1 MFYGFRPIAKERY
14 FAKEAVMFR
23 RSWIATAA
31 AAAAVLAFAGGAV
44 AQDCPTEPTL
54 QHYTGAGN
62 TACPCFAPGEQAGVV
77 FAVPAEHFPI
87 EVLRVGV
94 GWGSLFGGNPAQ
106 IEQALHVY
114 DGRLPNPGVP
124 VFSLLGPQLNDGV
137 INEFNLE
144 LLGTPV
150 VVAGPSVAVTLEFYY
165 TNANIA
171 TAPTV
176 VHDGNGCQPGVNLI
190 RAVPGGWFDAC
201 QLGVS
206 GDWVFHLVYRQVN
219 CLTGVDDGEHTVT
232 SGLPTP
238 RLLPCYPNPFNPQ
251 TTIAFELPRDGRV
264 AVTVHTLAGE
274 TVATLVNGERTAGR
288 HEVVWSGRDADGRP
302 VPSGVY
308 LYRLVARDHR
318 ESRRM
323 VLLK

>member
-1 MFYGFRPIAKERY
+1 MMSPRA
-14 FAKEAVMFR
+14 
-23 RSWIATAA
+23 WNIATLICG
-31 AAAAVLAFAGGAV
+31 AVLAAAGWAA
-44 AQDCPTEPTL
+44 AQDCPTEPTQ

-62 TACPCFAPGEQAGVV
+62 TACPCFAPGEEAGAV
-77 FAVPAEHFPI
+77 FAVPSEHFPI
-87 EVLRVGV
+87 EVLRIGV
-94 GWGSLFGGNPAQ
+94 GWGSVFGGNPAQ

-114 DGRLPNPGVP
+114 NGQLPNPGTP
-124 VFSLLGPQLNDGV
+124 VFSLFGPQLNDGV
-137 INEFNLE
+137 INEFNIEALSV
-144 LLGTPV
+144 PV
-150 VVAGPSVAVTLEFYY
+150 VVESAPVAVTLEFYY
-165 TNANIA
+165 TNANIM

-176 VHDGNGCQPGVNLI
+176 VHDGNGCQAGVNLVK
-190 RAVPGGWFDAC
+190 AVPGGWLDAC

-206 GDWVFHLVYRQVN
+206 GDWVFYLVYRQVN
-219 CLTGVDDGEHTVT
+219 CLTGVDDEHTVA
-232 SGLPTP
+232 SGLPAP

-274 TVATLVNGERTAGR
+274 KVATLVDGERTAGR